1 MWILE
6 KTNYTVIFDIIYIN
20 THAHLKPLEGHTNF

>member
-6 KTNYTVIFDIIYIN
+6 KINYAVTIDIIYIN
-20 THAHLKPLEGHTNF
+20 THAHLKPLEGNTDF